1 MNKHIAGNMETQYK
15 REIAIVTVALLR
27 AFYRGMTQF
36 LNGVLDVIKILEV
49 CLTRQGI
56 NVDDSLKRLKG
67 LD

>member
-1 MNKHIAGNMETQYK
+1 MNKHMAGNMETQHK
-15 REIAIVTVALLR
+15 CETAIIVVALLR

-49 CLTRQGI
+49 CLARQGI

>member
-1 MNKHIAGNMETQYK
+1 METQYK
-15 REIAIVTVALLR
+15 CEIAIITVALLR

-56 NVDDSLKRLKG
+56 NIDDSLRRLKG